1 MKCRVSTT
9 ACSRRLCTPC
19 SLELLFPHRLLC
31 VAEEHREEL
40 QRSGRLGPR
49 RKRLFGQ
56 ELSAAEEAE
65 LAAEDAAAE
74 RWITAR
80 TGGHSN

>member
-1 MKCRVSTT
+1 MGARGLSWVVG
-9 ACSRRLCTPC
+9 AP
-19 SLELLFPHRLLC
+19 
-31 VAEEHREEL
+31 
-40 QRSGRLGPR
+40 QRMCITHSDTNSNATISNGNTNTNCGHWPR